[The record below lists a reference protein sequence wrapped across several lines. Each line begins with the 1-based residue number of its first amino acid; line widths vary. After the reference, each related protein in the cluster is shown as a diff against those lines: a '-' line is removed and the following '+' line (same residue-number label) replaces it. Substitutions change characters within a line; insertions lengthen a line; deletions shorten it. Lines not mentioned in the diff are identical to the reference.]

1 MCERIWPSS
10 QHRRLR
16 RGVGG
21 GGGDEGRVSHIDRW
35 GGSVRE
41 SSGGEGEHDPLPSSQ
56 NFQSCLINCVW
67 RLLVKKMFIRYR
79 WLLDW
84 HRSTFFC
91 VSSQK
96 KNTLSFGH
104 SPNWGAPL
112 PKSILTLFDFD
123 TFLKVKKSP
132 KLCAGG
138 RG

>member
-1 MCERIWPSS
+1 
-10 QHRRLR
+10 
-16 RGVGG
+16 
-21 GGGDEGRVSHIDRW
+21 
-35 GGSVRE
+35 
-41 SSGGEGEHDPLPSSQ
+41 
-56 NFQSCLINCVW
+56 
-67 RLLVKKMFIRYR
+67 MFIRYR

-96 KNTLSFGH
+96 KHTFFWALPKLGD
-104 SPNWGAPL
+104 PL

>member
-1 MCERIWPSS
+1 MVVGMKVVC
-10 QHRRLR
+10 HTLT
-16 RGVGG
+16 GG
-21 GGGDEGRVSHIDRW
+21 GEVC
-35 GGSVRE
+35 GSQVAERE
-41 SSGGEGEHDPLPSSQ
+41 NTTPYPVHRTFKVAS
-56 NFQSCLINCVW
+56 INCVW

-96 KNTLSFGH
+96 KHTFFWALPKLGD
-104 SPNWGAPL
+104 PL

>member
-1 MCERIWPSS
+1 M
-10 QHRRLR
+10 
-16 RGVGG
+16 GG
-21 GGGDEGRVSHIDRW
+21 GGGDEGRVSHIDRR

-56 NFQSCLINCVW
+56 NFQSCLHKLCLALTCEENVYQVQVAAGLAQVNIFFAFLP
-67 RLLVKKMFIRYR
+67 RKK
-79 WLLDW
+79 
-84 HRSTFFC
+84 HTFFW
-91 VSSQK
+91 
-96 KNTLSFGH
+96 TLPKLG
-104 SPNWGAPL
+104 GPL